1 MIHPA
6 NDFAERTRPIC
17 VSVAPDRLGAIVKQQ
32 LMAISS
38 EGYSDFDVRWNGIAL
53 SIEARNEETILRRD
67 FSPMGTLQLEKIVER
82 GITVERFFDRD
93 GISLIHESIFA
104 VSDDR

>member
-6 NDFAERTRPIC
+6 NNFADRAEPIR
-17 VSVAPDRLGAIVKQQ
+17 VSIAPERLGAIVKAQ

-38 EGYSDFDVRWNGIAL
+38 EGYSDFDVRWNGVAL
-53 SIEARNEETILRRD
+53 TIEARNDETIIRRD
-67 FSPMGTLQLEKIVER
+67 FSAVGNLEMEKIVER

-93 GISLIHESIFA
+93 GIALIHENIFA
-104 VSDDR
+104 DSDDR